1 MNINEGIRHLKILH
15 LCVVNNCVFLMMLV
29 SLTTVTHSADFFSSP
44 ATEDHDPQPTPKPGK
59 WCWPLGLLHVCVVHI
74 FVTTSHS

>member
-1 MNINEGIRHLKILH
+1 
-15 LCVVNNCVFLMMLV
+15 MMLV
-29 SLTTVTHSADFFSSP
+29 SLTTVIQSVDFSSSP
-44 ATEDHDPQPTPKPGK
+44 ATEDRDPQPTPKPGK